1 MINTNSDM
9 FDPIFYMSKNFIK
22 ARKYHSSI
30 PLSYSDSD
38 VILKFDTSSDFI
50 KIYEIKGMSD
60 ILFQRIDTKQD
71 DDKNPWI

>member
-30 PLSYSDSD
+30 PLTYSDSD
-38 VILKFDTSSDFI
+38 VIFKYETSSDCI

-60 ILFQRIDTKQD
+60 ILFQRIDTEQD
-71 DDKNPWI
+71 DNKNLWN